1 MRRPIAFPKSHLH
14 GLEAL
19 IQEKWSIGEF
29 ERFQC
34 VWLRVALDLTPE
46 QIATGLGWHI
56 VSVRRVQESF
66 AKRGPEIFTAKAKGG
81 RHHQNLS
88 LEEEISFLA
97 PFWDRARRGELST
110 ANEIRAAYE
119 MKVGRKVA
127 KSTIYR
133 MLTRHDWRKIA
144 PRPRHPKQDP
154 AAAAAFKKTRGNDPG
169 SSGAGKQATEPK
181 TSSPHVPGRGK
192 GRSNQ

>member
-1 MRRPIAFPKSHLH
+1 MRRPIAFSKSQLLD
-14 GLEAL
+14 LEEL

-56 VSVRRVQESF
+56 VSVRRVQEGF
-66 AKRGPEIFTAKAKGG
+66 AKRGPEVFTAKSKGG

-88 LEEEISFLA
+88 LEEELSFLA
-97 PFWDRARRGELST
+97 PFLDRARRGELST
-110 ANEIRAAYE
+110 ANEIRKAYE
-119 MKVGRKVA
+119 SKVGRKVA

-133 MLTRHDWRKIA
+133 MLTRHGWRKIA

-154 AAAAAFKKTRGNDPG
+154 AAAAAFKKTRGNDSGSPG
-169 SSGAGKQATEPK
+169 TGKQPTKPK
-181 TSSPHVPGRGK
+181 ASSPNVPGRGK
-192 GRSNQ
+192 GRPHQ

>member
-1 MRRPIAFPKSHLH
+1 MRRPIAFSKSHLH
-14 GLEAL
+14 SLEDL

-34 VWLRVALDLTPE
+34 VWLRVALDLSPE

-56 VSVRRVQESF
+56 VSVRRVQEGF
-66 AKRGPEIFTAKAKGG
+66 ARRGPEIFSAKAKGG

-88 LEEEISFLA
+88 LEEELSFLA
-97 PFWDRARRGELST
+97 PFLDRARRGELST
-110 ANEIRAAYE
+110 AKEIRTAYE
-119 MKVGRKVA
+119 MRIGRKVT

-133 MLTRHDWRKIA
+133 MLARHDWRKIA

-154 AAAAAFKKTRGNDPG
+154 AAAAAFKKTRRNNSGSPG
-169 SSGAGKQATEPK
+169 TGKQPTKAK
-181 TSSPHVPGRGK
+181 ASSPNVSRRGK
-192 GRSNQ
+192 GRPHQ

>member
-1 MRRPIAFPKSHLH
+1 MRRPIAFSKPHLD
-14 GLEAL
+14 GLKEL
-19 IQEKWSIGEF
+19 IQEKWSLGEF

-34 VWLRVALDLTPE
+34 VWLRVALDLNPE

-66 AKRGPEIFTAKAKGG
+66 AKRGPEIFTAKPKGG

-88 LEEEISFLA
+88 LEEELSFLA
-97 PFWDRARRGELST
+97 PFLDRARSGELST
-110 ANEIRAAYE
+110 ANEIRKAYE
-119 MKVGRKVA
+119 TRVGRKIA

-154 AAAAAFKKTRGNDPG
+154 AAAAAFKKTRGNDSG
-169 SSGAGKQATEPK
+169 SSGKGKQATK
-181 TSSPHVPGRGK
+181 SKASSPNVPRRGK
-192 GRSNQ
+192 GRPHK